1 MIMKI
6 SILLIVILFAFNQHL
21 AAQQPRDENEIIAE
35 LENMLPE
42 ERLNKARNWFQETDT
57 NGDGR
62 ISLEEFPEKHMRLW
76 PIANINNDNYLT
88 LAEELMYQRIEHEE
102 TVMKE
107 MSKVNRLR
115 EIQHTLDHD
124 VLPKQNIM
132 QDVWGEWMCF
142 TTMSSKGNP
151 GNGIM
156 YIRLTQNDTKLE
168 GDLQQIKN
176 PNNED
181 IIYRNDE
188 NGQIKGR
195 YAAALKGEIIVAS
208 GENARH
214 NMIILHRRDQE
225 GNFRAIFTGS
235 VSADGNSIIAQL
247 TNNMGHYGTMLMIRR
262 ELLMEY

>member
-1 MIMKI
+1 MIMRNLI
-6 SILLIVILFAFNQHL
+6 FLIVFLFAFDLHL
-21 AAQQPRDENEIIAE
+21 VAQQPKDENELIAE

-42 ERLNKARNWFQETDT
+42 ERLNRARNWFQETDT

-62 ISLEEFPEKHMRLW
+62 VSLEEFPEKHMRLW
-76 PIANINNDNYLT
+76 PIANTNNDNYLT
-88 LAEELMYQRIEHEE
+88 WVEELMYQRIEHEE

-107 MSKVNRLR
+107 LGKVSRLS
-115 EIQHTLDHD
+115 EIQHTLDND
-124 VLPKQNIM
+124 VLPKQNEM
-132 QDVWGEWMCF
+132 QDVSGEWICF

-156 YIRLTQNDTKLE
+156 YISITQHDTKLE

-176 PNNED
+176 PHNEE
-181 IIYRNDE
+181 IIYKNDE

-208 GENARH
+208 GEKVRH
-214 NMIILHRRDQE
+214 NMMILHRRDQKS
-225 GNFRAIFTGS
+225 NFQAIFTGS

-262 ELLMEY
+262 EELIK